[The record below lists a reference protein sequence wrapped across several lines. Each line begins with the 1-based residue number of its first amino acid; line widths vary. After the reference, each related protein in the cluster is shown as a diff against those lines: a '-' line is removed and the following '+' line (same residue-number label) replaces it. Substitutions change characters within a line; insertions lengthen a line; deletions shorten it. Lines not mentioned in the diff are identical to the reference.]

1 MTENNLAR
9 ARVAA
14 LIFVMVNAVVFGV
27 GLVTVLSIP
36 TLSAHAFFW
45 IPMVVLASFPLS
57 APLSWLVAPTMMMR
71 FIRARHFVHA
81 RPLH

>member
-1 MTENNLAR
+1 MTDNTLAR

-36 TLSAHAFFW
+36 ALSAHAFFW
-45 IPMVVLASFPLS
+45 IPVVVLASFPLS
-57 APLSWLVAPTMMMR
+57 APLSWLVAPTMMML
-71 FIRARHFVHA
+71 FIRASHFVHA
-81 RPLH
+81 RPLR